1 MPIDFKILRKYIPNK
16 INIEV
21 KNKTR
26 EYLLIEEA
34 EEVRCHTAFPVYYAS
49 TECLINAC
57 SCPYPNSL

>member
-1 MPIDFKILRKYIPNK
+1 MRIFFKILRKYIPNK

-34 EEVRCHTAFPVYYAS
+34 EEVRCNTAFP
-49 TECLINAC
+49 
-57 SCPYPNSL
+57 

>member
-34 EEVRCHTAFPVYYAS
+34 EEVRCHTAFPVY
-49 TECLINAC
+49 
-57 SCPYPNSL
+57 